1 MLIGASTAAILV
13 PKRVF
18 SLPPPRDFTT
28 ADMTVNNYFTSPH
41 AWYLKTE
48 HPDGLALYS
57 REHPLSNKEDVFV
70 ITVMTLGNVGKTW
83 IIVPALV
90 GNYLI
95 DRNPESLH
103 EATS

>member
-1 MLIGASTAAILV
+1 MKVGDMGMFGYAS
-13 PKRVF
+13 KEE
-18 SLPPPRDFTT
+18 
-28 ADMTVNNYFTSPH
+28 ADGIASMI
-41 AWYLKTE
+41 
-48 HPDGLALYS
+48 
-57 REHPLSNKEDVFV
+57 KEDVFV